1 MKRFTGISLLA
12 LFMPVDALAHV
23 KWFVDYDT
31 TKEPVP
37 LTEMMQ
43 STEFL
48 GLLFLSTLVIF
59 ITSVLDRKIPSPVD
73 VSRWQ
78 PRLTSLEDLVPKVM
92 RYGTSAFFL
101 TLAVFFP
108 SIILTP
114 ELVIENPGLVY
125 VHFLIAITAFH
136 QRTSLIAGVAIQLY
150 GLFHMLDYLVFIGTG
165 VYLIMQTLK
174 PEVFR
179 GLSLELVRF
188 TLAYSFL
195 WGAIE
200 KFMHPELFH
209 QLLTEH
215 NYLTMGLDWS
225 FFIRASG
232 FVEFCCA
239 WHIYSGRAAGYAGIG
254 VMGFFVTVA
263 VIPFGMIDFI
273 GHFLFII
280 PLVAILFIPR
290 KKPLCA
296 TATCNT
302 FGFLFTLGLYMGIS
316 YATYYILHFY
326 MHMHLFS

>member
-1 MKRFTGISLLA
+1 
-12 LFMPVDALAHV
+12 
-23 KWFVDYDT
+23 
-31 TKEPVP
+31 
-37 LTEMMQ
+37 
-43 STEFL
+43 
-48 GLLFLSTLVIF
+48 
-59 ITSVLDRKIPSPVD
+59 
-73 VSRWQ
+73 
-78 PRLTSLEDLVPKVM
+78 
-92 RYGTSAFFL
+92 
-101 TLAVFFP
+101 
-108 SIILTP
+108 
-114 ELVIENPGLVY
+114 
-125 VHFLIAITAFH
+125 
-136 QRTSLIAGVAIQLY
+136 
-150 GLFHMLDYLVFIGTG
+150 MLDYLVFIGTG